1 MHWFH
6 DGSPEFVTRR
16 QKSARDDAPDGSH
29 LTGHILKSSVQFV
42 QDKLDNHNA
51 IADFVQH
58 ENSFVI
64 DNVGMSLSAPP
75 APSLTIAE
83 VARETGLGKDT
94 LRVWERRYGF
104 PVPQRDA
111 QGERLYSADD
121 VERLRL
127 IRRLMLQ
134 GGRPGQLVSLSL
146 DALRQRLA
154 TAPPTPQP
162 MAGHT
167 LELTPAMALLEQH
180 DSAGLR
186 AHLHQA
192 QARLGLAAWVQHL
205 LAPLT
210 QAVGHEW
217 AQGRLSVHQEHL
229 YSEVVQDVL
238 RQAIRALP
246 APAPT
251 ARPRVL
257 LTTLPGESHGLGL
270 LMAEALLAL
279 EGAACV
285 SLGVQ
290 TPVDA
295 LVQAAHIHRADI
307 VALSA
312 TACQPERNFGQALL
326 TLRSQLPEPV
336 ALWLG
341 GSATHTRRT
350 WPAGCLPVSAL
361 ADIAPRVAA
370 WRRTQAP

>member
-1 MHWFH
+1 
-6 DGSPEFVTRR
+6 
-16 QKSARDDAPDGSH
+16 
-29 LTGHILKSSVQFV
+29 
-42 QDKLDNHNA
+42 
-51 IADFVQH
+51 
-58 ENSFVI
+58 
-64 DNVGMSLSAPP
+64 MSLSVP
-75 APSLTIAE
+75 ASPPSLTIAE

-111 QGERLYSADD
+111 QGERLYGADD

-146 DALRQRLA
+146 DALRQRLSA
-154 TAPPTPQP
+154 APPASAPLGTR
-162 MAGHT
+162 GT
-167 LELTPAMALLEQH
+167 LELTPAMALLERH
-180 DSAGLR
+180 DGAGLR

-192 QARLGLAAWVQHL
+192 QARLGLAAWVQEV

-210 QAVGHEW
+210 QAVGNGW
-217 AQGRLSVHQEHL
+217 AQGQLSVHQEHL

-246 APAPT
+246 VPGPT

-279 EGAACV
+279 EGAACI

-326 TLRSQLPEPV
+326 TLRSQLPGSV

-341 GSATHTRRT
+341 GSATLTRRT
-350 WPAGCLPVSAL
+350 WPAGCWPVGAL
-361 ADIAPRVAA
+361 ADIGPRVQA
-370 WRRTQAP
+370 WRLGAGLG